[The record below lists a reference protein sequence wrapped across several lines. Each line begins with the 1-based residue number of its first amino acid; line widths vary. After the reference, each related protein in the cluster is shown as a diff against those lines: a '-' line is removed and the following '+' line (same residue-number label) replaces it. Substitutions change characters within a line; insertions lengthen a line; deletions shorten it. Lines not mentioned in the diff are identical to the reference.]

1 MSVLPMAKLQFPIA
15 VYYIKTLSIPR
26 REHILDLWE
35 GIEICK
41 RAWTAWEG
49 ISSISAGWWNSCFL
63 GTFSHKHKS

>member
-1 MSVLPMAKLQFPIA
+1 MAKLQFPIV
-15 VYYIKTLSIPR
+15 VYYIKTLSIPS
-26 REHILDLWE
+26 REHILGLWE